1 MQTIIREID
10 QAHTMQLLMTK
21 DGLGIT
27 GQTPT
32 VEIRRLS
39 DGLYLDHD
47 AVTTPYWVSS
57 GGTKEKALTE
67 STDTDGLYYI
77 VFDPTA
83 VNSSGKDQY
92 NFIVRNTGTY
102 ALEDIEHIIYE
113 RIPTDSVDLMLD
125 MLAYLYKINRNRL
138 KIDKTANTLT
148 YYDDDQTTPLRVF
161 DLFDNNGVP
170 NWKNILER
178 VPV

>member
-1 MQTIIREID
+1 MQTIVREID
-10 QAHTMQLLMTK
+10 QAHTLQLLITK
-21 DGLGIT
+21 DGLGIA

-32 VEIRRLS
+32 VEIWRLS

-47 AVTTPYWVSS
+47 AVATPYWLAT
-57 GGTKEKALTE
+57 GGTKTKVLTE
-67 STDTDGLYYI
+67 STDTLGLYSI

-92 NFIVRNTGTY
+92 NFIVKNTGTY
-102 ALEDIEHIIYE
+102 ELKDIEHIIYE

-125 MLAYLYKINRNRL
+125 MLTFLYKISRNRL
-138 KIDKTANTLT
+138 KIDKVANTLT
-148 YYDDDQTTPLRVF
+148 YYDDDQTTPLHVF
-161 DLFDNNGVP
+161 DLYDNNGVP

-178 VPV
+178 IPV